1 MTKPLPFISLE
12 QRKGVEKLLKWA
24 VENYKKS
31 TSNNGKRMWK
41 QRIDFLAKVQKQ
53 QTYTEDDKVIFNGIR
68 KEYITEKTLDKI
80 ADLSKGTL

>member
-1 MTKPLPFISLE
+1 MKQLPFITRE
-12 QRKGVEKLLKWA
+12 QRKGVEKLLEWA
-24 VENYKKS
+24 VESYKKS

-41 QRIDFLAKVQKQ
+41 QKINFLAELQKQ
-53 QTYTEDDKVIFNGIR
+53 QTYTEDDKVIYNGIR